1 MEVYMRLTSK
11 DIVPLSKMRT
21 HFTDLADEA
30 RRGHEKVITKNGE
43 SYIALVDPDRLDYYH
58 SLEQEH
64 IHLHLLQ
71 EVENGLRDIESE
83 QVTSVDALK
92 QKYGR

>member
-1 MEVYMRLTSK
+1 MHLTSK
-11 DIVPLSKMRT
+11 DIVPLSQMRLN
-21 HFTDLADEA
+21 FTDLADEA
-30 RRGHEKVITKNGE
+30 RQGHEKMITKNGE

-58 SLEQEH
+58 RLEREH

-71 EVENGLRDIESE
+71 EVENGLHDIEQQ

-92 QKYGR
+92 RKYGR

>member
-1 MEVYMRLTSK
+1 MSLTSK
-11 DIVPLSKMRT
+11 DIVPLSQMRT
-21 HFTDLADEA
+21 NFTDLADDA
-30 RRGHEKVITKNGE
+30 RQGHEKVITKNGE

-58 SLEQEH
+58 RLEREH
-64 IHLHLLQ
+64 IHLQLLQ
-71 EVENGLRDIESE
+71 EVENGLRDIERK